1 MATNPS
7 NTQMPESTSVAPN
20 QPKTPARARVA
31 VATNPPNTPAPA
43 PTPAPANEQLPAY
56 PASDRPVTR
65 GDRIAFQIWMLVVLL
80 TVVIALVLYLFDKIH
95 FAVTGR

>member
-1 MATNPS
+1 
-7 NTQMPESTSVAPN
+7 
-20 QPKTPARARVA
+20 
-31 VATNPPNTPAPA
+31 
-43 PTPAPANEQLPAY
+43 
-56 PASDRPVTR
+56 VTR